1 MQRGN
6 AAPIAAERGNDMSE
20 ILDQIWM
27 TSLTTLL
34 SIAVLFLL
42 AKLMGNKQVSQMTMF
57 DYVALAPRRRNL
69 QRSWKT
75 PPSR

>member
-42 AKLMGNKQVSQMTMF
+42 AKL
-57 DYVALAPRRRNL
+57 L
-69 QRSWKT
+69 
-75 PPSR
+75 